1 MKMNRTSRR
10 VAMGLLVAGGFSVMG
25 LVGCSGSGGNDDG
38 SSRALGEMALP
49 LTAQGASGL
58 SYRLRDATFVVQ
70 SQYYGGSAGHGG
82 SAGPSVIVVSSET
95 DPNAKNITLSL
106 EEGYYNVSLQ
116 PGWRMEKFTAYPGQP
131 EKAETVEATL
141 LSGSSQWVW
150 VSRQST
156 SWAEFSFG
164 IGGREVWLNGKL
176 NIGIDVQEGAA
187 GAGGAPDIGVGGY
200 GGDDWPGSAGEGGA
214 ASFNR

>member
-1 MKMNRTSRR
+1 
-10 VAMGLLVAGGFSVMG
+10 MGLLVAGGLSVMG

-49 LTAQGASGL
+49 LTTQSSSGTN
-58 SYRLRDATFVVQ
+58 YRLRDATFVVR
-70 SQYYGGSAGHGG
+70 SQYSDWASAGSGGST
-82 SAGPSVIVVSSET
+82 GPSTIVVSSET

-116 PGWRMEKFTAYPGQP
+116 PGWRMETFTQYPGQP
-131 EKAETVEATL
+131 EKAQTVEATL

-176 NIGIDVQEGAA
+176 NLGIDVQENP

-200 GGDDWPGSAGEGGA
+200 GGDVGIEGGA
-214 ASFNR
+214 GGAAPFDR

>member
-1 MKMNRTSRR
+1 
-10 VAMGLLVAGGFSVMG
+10 MGLLVAGGLSVMG
-25 LVGCSGSGGNDDG
+25 LVGCSGSGGDDG

-49 LTAQGASGL
+49 LTTQGASGW

-70 SQYYGGSAGHGG
+70 SQYRGASAGSGG
-82 SAGPSVIVVSSET
+82 TAGPSAIVVSSET

-116 PGWRMEKFTAYPGQP
+116 PGWRMEKFKDYGPNGP
-131 EKAETVEATL
+131 DRGETVEATL

-164 IGGREVWLNGKL
+164 IGGREIWLNGKL
-176 NIGIDVQEGAA
+176 NIGIDVQEAAGGAA
-187 GAGGAPDIGVGGY
+187 GESGVGGY
-200 GGDDWPGSAGEGGA
+200 GGDNWVAGGEGGA
-214 ASFNR
+214 APFER